1 MTKLSEIIAFLEK
14 RFPPEYAEDFDN
26 IGLLAGRA
34 EKNVSKALICLDC
47 TLAVVEEAARIG
59 AELIITHHPF
69 IFNAI
74 KSVNDHSNLGRAIVL
89 ALENNISIY
98 SAHTNLDS
106 APGGLTD
113 YLVSK
118 LSLTPISSIEG
129 NLGRVCTVE
138 SVLTAKT
145 LCDKIKK
152 ELGIKT
158 LFSTF
163 TKDRA
168 ITKVAVCNGG
178 GGGELAEIV
187 KDMCDV
193 YISGDLKYHEVLS
206 FAESDVD
213 YIEISHYDSEFIV
226 TMLLKTELDKNFP
239 ALETQISQSNTQPLI
254 DTDKIV

>member
-1 MTKLSEIIAFLEK
+1 MVKLSEITAFLEN

-26 IGLLAGRA
+26 IGLLAGKA
-34 EKNVSKALICLDC
+34 ERDVSKALVCLDC
-47 TLAVVEEAARIG
+47 TTSVVEEAISIG

-69 IFNAI
+69 IFNAM
-74 KSVNDHSNLGRAIVL
+74 KSVSDSSSLGRSIVL

-113 YLVSK
+113 YVVSK
-118 LSLTPISSIEG
+118 LRLTATSNIEG
-129 NLGRVCTVE
+129 NLGRVCCADT
-138 SVLTAKT
+138 TAKE
-145 LCDKIKK
+145 LCDRIKK
-152 ELGIKT
+152 EFGVET

-163 TKDRA
+163 TTDKV
-168 ITKVAVCNGG
+168 IKKVAVCNGG
-178 GGGELAEIV
+178 GGGELAETV

-206 FAESDVD
+206 FIESDAD
-213 YIEISHYDSEFIV
+213 YIEMKHYDSEFVV
-226 TMLLKTELDKNFP
+226 TELLKTELDKKFP
-239 ALETQISQSNTQPLI
+239 SLKIQISKSNTQPLI